1 MAWGKRSVTLPTE
14 LEEEVK
20 KVGAVAPP
28 PPQVNLI
35 YKYLR
40 RVYELQGKIASS
52 SEWQKAIQKYHA
64 AHAPRTLKNY
74 TGIIIM
80 LTASDRVTSNMK
92 YKYVTALEYA
102 FANNVKPENL
112 RAFIEDQGGL
122 NKCVELWNKKCGSH
136 PKKIRECKTHEV
148 PVLYRSGYYLADG
161 SIPNNVLV
169 HRRPSLVG

>member
-1 MAWGKRSVTLPTE
+1 MAWGKRPVTLPTE

-28 PPQVNLI
+28 PPQANLI

-92 YKYVTALEYA
+92 YKDVTALEYA

-112 RAFIEDQGGL
+112 KAFIKQQGGL
-122 NKCVELWNKKCGSH
+122 NKCVELWKKKRGRKLQKT
-136 PKKIRECKTHEV
+136 PRKKK
-148 PVLYRSGYYLADG
+148 P
-161 SIPNNVLV
+161 
-169 HRRPSLVG
+169 